1 MRLVNLEVPER
12 LLNRMSL
19 EHLWNL
25 LFLEVPERRCQA
37 HPDILVNL
45 WNQSFPEVLLNL
57 ENQLNPVDQWNQ
69 LNLGHHLNQR
79 YLENQSLPEVLLI
92 LEHHSNQ
99 LNPVDLWNQS
109 LPEVLLILENQRNP
123 EHHLNQLN
131 PEVLEFL
138 GQTYQFHMSNHQMTY
153 IDKVFHNL
161 GLKEIMFLQQD
172 QILHLLAGPHLMLQV
187 FPHRSYILWK

>member
-1 MRLVNLEVPER
+1 MRQLNLECLER

-45 WNQSFPEVLLNL
+45 WNQSLPEVLLIL

-79 YLENQSLPEVLLI
+79 YLEVLLTQLNPEVLLTQLNPEDPWNQLILETQLNPEDPWNQLI
-92 LEHHSNQ
+92 LEHPWNQ
-99 LNPVDLWNQS
+99 LILEVLWNQRNLGHHLNQRNPVDLWNLEDLES
-109 LPEVLLILENQRNP
+109 LHHRQMILDNLEDLELL
-123 EHHLNQLN
+123 
-131 PEVLEFL
+131 
-138 GQTYQFHMSNHQMTY
+138 
-153 IDKVFHNL
+153 
-161 GLKEIMFLQQD
+161 
-172 QILHLLAGPHLMLQV
+172 LHLRL
-187 FPHRSYILWK
+187 R